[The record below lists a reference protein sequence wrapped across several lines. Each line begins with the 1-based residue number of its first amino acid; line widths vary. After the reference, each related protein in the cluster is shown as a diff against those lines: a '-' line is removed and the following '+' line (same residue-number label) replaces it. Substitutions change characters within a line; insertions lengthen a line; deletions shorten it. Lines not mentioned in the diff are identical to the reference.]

1 MLACI
6 LNQCYSQW
14 CEYVYASEQRWVCV
28 CVCVCMCACLRACV
42 RVCVRTWMMKLWK
55 NRMQFLAFLT
65 FNVSTCIKRTNI
77 HKSINIYDCFI
88 HMCRAGFADGI
99 SNVPGIGDIWIISY
113 WKLISLHVKQ
123 AWYGSGKS
131 HCGDTENAIR
141 LSVFH
146 CSLRPVFWA
155 IDGYI
160 IKVCPVRI

>member
-77 HKSINIYDCFI
+77 HKSINRYDCFI

-113 WKLISLHVKQ
+113 WKLISLHVKHTKHKYRPVQ
-123 AWYGSGKS
+123 
-131 HCGDTENAIR
+131 
-141 LSVFH
+141 H
-146 CSLRPVFWA
+146 CSRRGECSILGKQQLTWNSR
-155 IDGYI
+155 
-160 IKVCPVRI
+160 